1 MSRRLF
7 ARLNALLLTGAL
19 AVPGCAEGPSG
30 PSPTLTAPQTVQ
42 AVAADGGGATRTH
55 SEFDGRLNAE
65 FYLSCIDEITHWE
78 GSFHVTVDVTSTP
91 SGNTSI
97 RVQGTSDR
105 TTFFVERSNG
115 VRYYMIGQGSTQ
127 RHEFIGPVHV
137 LSIVEPKVFRSAD
150 GETLV
155 TNYHLQ
161 VIFDENGNAV
171 RVTANGACP

>member
-1 MSRRLF
+1 MPRRSF
-7 ARLNALLLTGAL
+7 TRLRALLVTGAL
-19 AVPGCAEGPSG
+19 LGSAACVDGPAALNPALVPTEAVS
-30 PSPTLTAPQTVQ
+30 
-42 AVAADGGGATRTH
+42 AAKGATRTH
-55 SEFDGRLNAE
+55 SEFDGQLNAD
-65 FYLSCIDEITHWE
+65 FYLSCIDEVTHWE
-78 GSFHVTVDVTSTP
+78 GSFHVTVDITRSP

-97 RVQGTSDR
+97 RVQGTSDAS
-105 TTFFVERSNG
+105 TFFVERANG
-115 VRYYMIGQGSTQ
+115 VRYYMIGHGSTQ

-161 VIFDENGNAV
+161 VIFDEDGTPV